1 MDIDYDE
8 LCPTTQQQVAHLLS
22 HESHIEKHGDSAV
35 TDIRSVSGAKL
46 NVSELKP
53 DSIIEVDGITGK
65 VEHMI
70 EAGLVSESIYS
81 GSYDDIE
88 PTTREQEAEPEA
100 VSKLNTQALD
110 TTNQI
115 EEVLGTPETIDTFT
129 AVLAGDGVSPDILA
143 ELSESYGVTTDHVER
158 EIHEATEQLLD
169 DFTDYAESELGVAD
183 VEHFS
188 EWVAY
193 AVNQDQKTKQLYQQA
208 VTGAL
213 NGDFTLSQ
221 DLVQKYKQHYR
232 IF

>member
-1 MDIDYDE
+1 MDMDYDE

-22 HESHIEKHGDSAV
+22 HESHIEKHGDNAV

-88 PTTREQEAEPEA
+88 PTTSQQEA

-129 AVLAGDGVSPDILA
+129 AVLAGDCVSPDLLA

-213 NGDFTLSQ
+213 NGDLTLSQ
-221 DLVQKYKQHYR
+221 DLVQQYKLYYR
-232 IF
+232 FHRI